1 MRQLVLSLIAA
12 LLCLNSFAEEIK
24 GKIVDANDGQGIVAV
39 NIMLFKLNDSIMFRG
54 TVTEQA
60 GSFRFSNIPKGSYRI
75 LYSFVGYDDKTET
88 IEVNAATVDLGEKKI
103 SKSGGGMKEVVV
115 VARKPLYELK
125 SDRMVINVKSSITSA
140 GLSILD
146 VLERSPGVLV
156 NRQNN
161 SLSLLGKSGVRI
173 MINGKVSNMPV
184 NAIFQMLAGMNSA
197 NIEKI
202 ELITTPPSNL
212 DAEGNAG
219 YINIVMSKNSYEGT
233 NGSITLGLGVRDKLL
248 YNGSADFNHRKGK
261 VNIYGSYSYSSD
273 PQKQNFDMYRDVTY
287 QGNITRFTTQ
297 NNRDGA
303 QNNQFGRIGFDYE
316 LAPGTVIGTLISGY
330 DTRWELDAL
339 NSGVKSMA
347 GKPDTS
353 FQTQLNEL
361 NHWNHYGI
369 NLNFSHEFRNKSRLS
384 FDIDK
389 LHYYDENPSNYIN
402 TGYNG
407 SGQVISTGEINAA
420 KTTPIDMWVGKTD
433 YTAKLGKKIDM
444 EAGLKASIS
453 SFDNNVAVSR
463 EQGSGWKNDTALS
476 NNSTL
481 QEVILAA
488 YTSFSVQFSEKTSG
502 KLGLRYEHTDSELDE
517 VGGERLVDRNYGN
530 FFPSVS
536 FSHKINDNNTLN
548 ASYARRIT
556 RPTFNDM
563 APFIYF
569 FDPYSFFGGN
579 PGIQPSISDNFMFG
593 YTFKNIS
600 AMLSYGNDKQSIAFA
615 QMKVDSVTG
624 ISIVTS
630 DNIESI
636 KTYSANISIPTKITT
651 WWKMQ
656 NSLTG
661 LYQESRDVVDKKD
674 YLFIARSFQF
684 NTTQSFSFKHNF
696 SLEANLQYTSG
707 GVWGR
712 WVMDPIWWV
721 NVGAKKKLGKSG
733 SLSFNVN
740 DVFMTSL
747 WKIKASESAWSG
759 SFYGRFQRR
768 SFILSYTTTFGR
780 NEVKAKRE
788 RQTAADS
795 EKRVNAN

>member
-1 MRQLVLSLIAA
+1 MRQLVLSLITGV
-12 LLCLNSFAEEIK
+12 LCLHSFAEEIK

-39 NIMLFKLNDSIMFRG
+39 NIMLFKSQDSVLFRG
-54 TVTEQA
+54 TVTEQT
-60 GSFRFSNIPKGSYRI
+60 GTFRFSNIPKGTYRI
-75 LYSFVGYDDKTET
+75 QYSFVGYDEKTET
-88 IEVNAATVDLGEKKI
+88 VEVNAASVDLGEMKL
-103 SKSGGGMKEVVV
+103 SKSGSGMQEVVV
-115 VARKPLYELK
+115 VAKKPLYELK
-125 SDRMVINVKSSITSA
+125 SDRMVINVKSSITAA

-156 NRQNN
+156 NRQDN

-219 YINIVMSKNSYEGT
+219 FINIVMSKNGYEGT
-233 NGSITLGLGVRDKLL
+233 NGSVTLGLGVRDKLL

-261 VNIYGSYSYSSD
+261 INLYGSYSYSSD
-273 PQKQNFDMYRDVTY
+273 PMMQSFDMYRDVTY
-287 QGNITRFTTQ
+287 QGNVTRFTTQ
-297 NNRDGA
+297 NKRDGV
-303 QNNQFGRIGFDYE
+303 QNNQFGRIGLDYE

-330 DTRWELDAL
+330 DTRWEMDAL
-339 NSGVKSMA
+339 NSGIKSSV

-353 FQTQLNEL
+353 FQSNLDEL

-384 FDIDK
+384 FDVDR
-389 LHYYDENPSNYIN
+389 LNYYDENPSNYIN
-402 TGYNG
+402 TGYNA
-407 SGQVISTGEINAA
+407 SGQVISSGEISAK
-420 KTTPIDMWVGKTD
+420 KTTPIEMWVGKTD
-433 YTAKLGKKIDM
+433 YVTKFGKKIDM
-444 EAGLKASIS
+444 ETGLKVSIS
-453 SFDNNVAVSR
+453 SFDNDVAVSR
-463 EQGSGWKNDTALS
+463 EQGLGWKSDTALS

-481 QEVILAA
+481 HEVILAA

-502 KLGLRYEHTDSELDE
+502 KLGLRYEHTDSELDK

-536 FSHKINDNNTLN
+536 ISHKINDNNTVN

-579 PGIQPSISDNFMFG
+579 PGIQPSITDNFMFG
-593 YTFKNIS
+593 YSFKNIS
-600 AMLSYGNDKQSIAFA
+600 TMLSYSNDKQSIAFA
-615 QMKVDSVTG
+615 QTRVDSVTG
-624 ISIVTS
+624 ISITTS

-636 KTYSANISIPTKITT
+636 RTYSANISIPTKLTT

-661 LYQESRDVVDKKD
+661 LYQESRDELDKKE
-674 YLFIARSFQF
+674 YLFIAKSFQF
-684 NTTQSFSFKHNF
+684 NTTQTFTLKKGL
-696 SLEANLQYTSG
+696 SLEANLQYMSG

-712 WVMDPIWWV
+712 WVMDPIWWL

-740 DVFMTSL
+740 DVFMTNL
-747 WKIKASESAWSG
+747 WKVNASESAWTG

-788 RQTAADS
+788 RQTATDS
-795 EKRVNAN
+795 EKRVAN

>member
-1 MRQLVLSLIAA
+1 MRQLILSWIVA
-12 LLCLNSFAEEIK
+12 LPCLTSSAEEIK
-24 GKIVDANDGQGIVAV
+24 GKIIDATDGQGIAAV
-39 NIMLFKLNDSIMFRG
+39 NVMLFKAADSIMFRG

-60 GSFRFSNIPKGSYRI
+60 GTFKFSNIPKGSYRI
-75 LYSFVGYDDKTET
+75 QYSFVGYAEQTEN
-88 IEVNAATVDLGEKKI
+88 IEVNAASVDLGERKL
-103 SKSGGGMKEVVV
+103 SKSGAGMQEVVV
-115 VARKPLYELK
+115 VAKKPLYELK
-125 SDRMVINVKSSITSA
+125 SDRMVINVKSSITST

-161 SLSLLGKSGVRI
+161 SLALLGKSGVRI

-184 NAIFQMLAGMNSA
+184 TAIFQMLAGMNSA
-197 NIEKI
+197 NIERI

-219 YINIVMSKNSYEGT
+219 YINIIMSRNAYEGT
-233 NGSITLGLGVRDKLL
+233 NGSVTLGLGLRDKLL

-261 VNIYGSYSYSSD
+261 VNIYGSYSYSSS
-273 PQKQNFDMYRDVTY
+273 PQRQDFDMYRDVTY
-287 QGNITRFTTQ
+287 QGTVSRFTTQ
-297 NNRDGA
+297 NKRDGS
-303 QNNQFGRIGFDYE
+303 QENQFGRIGIDYE

-339 NSGVKSMA
+339 NSGTKGMS

-353 FQTQLNEL
+353 FQTYLNEL

-369 NLNFSHEFRNKSRLS
+369 NLNFSHEFRNKGKLS
-384 FDIDK
+384 FDLDK
-389 LHYYDENPSNYIN
+389 LHYYHDNPSNYFN

-407 SGQVISTGEINAA
+407 SGQVISTGEISAA

-433 YTAKLGKKIDM
+433 YVAKMGKKIDI
-444 EAGLKASIS
+444 EAGLKATIS

-463 EQGSGWKNDTALS
+463 EQGAGWKNDTALS

-488 YTSFSVQFSEKTSG
+488 YTSFSVQFSERTSG

-530 FFPSVS
+530 LFPSIS
-536 FSHKINDNNTLN
+536 ISHKINDNNTVN

-579 PGIQPSISDNFMFG
+579 PAIQPQITDNFMVS
-593 YTFKNIS
+593 YAFKNIS
-600 AMLSYGNDKQSIAFA
+600 AMLSYSNDKQSIAFA

-636 KTYSANISIPTKITT
+636 KTYSANVSIPTKITT
-651 WWKMQ
+651 WWKIQ

-684 NTTQSFSFKHNF
+684 SSTQSFMLKHQF
-696 SLEANLQYTSG
+696 SLEANLQYSSG

-712 WVMDPIWWV
+712 WVMDPMWWL

-733 SLSFNVN
+733 SLSFNIN

-747 WKIKASESAWSG
+747 WKINASESSWSG

-788 RQTAADS
+788 RQTAVDS
-795 EKRVNAN
+795 EKRVQTN